1 MVHSERDK
9 LIFTLFKYISA
20 GINLFPKFT
29 CFQRCIYS
37 RSDGIIYCQHIKYSV
52 EADEYEFY
60 SMCFRCF
67 RPDIK
72 QGILTSERNTVLF
85 NREGITKCDV
95 TFVNVFRNIIKV
107 NMLTR

>member
-1 MVHSERDK
+1 M
-9 LIFTLFKYISA
+9 
-20 GINLFPKFT
+20 
-29 CFQRCIYS
+29 
-37 RSDGIIYCQHIKYSV
+37 
-52 EADEYEFY
+52 
-60 SMCFRCF
+60 
-67 RPDIK
+67 K

>member
-20 GINLFPKFT
+20 GINLFPKFP

-37 RSDGIIYCQHIKYSV
+37 RSDGIIYSQHIKYIV

-67 RPDIK
+67 RPDMK